1 MKYSHGGNIR
11 EFTEKYNLSLD
22 EIIDFSANT
31 NPLGVPPSVKK
42 IIVNNLNR
50 ISHYPDPECKE
61 LKKEI
66 SRYIGINYDNIIIG
80 NGSIELIYLIAHSL
94 MPKKVILLI
103 PTFSEYE
110 KALININ
117 DECRLQFLKLK
128 EEENFKPNIKLIEQ
142 ATEEVDLCFLA
153 NPNNPTGTLIPKKE
167 LLPLVDKASK
177 KHITIV
183 LDEAFIE
190 FKERESLVK
199 EAAFSNHLFILR
211 SFTKFFGLAGLR
223 VGYGI
228 GSKERIER
236 LNRIKEPWTV
246 NVLAQL
252 VAKEVLR
259 DTEYINKTHQWV
271 NKERKFLF
279 ESLLKIKGLKP
290 YPSQT
295 NFILIKIE
303 RGISSTNLCEQ
314 LARKGIIVRN
324 CANFRGLNNKFIRV
338 AVKTRYENIKLI
350 KAFKKTLRI

>member
-1 MKYSHGGNIR
+1 MKYSHGGNVR

-42 IIVNNLNR
+42 IIINNLNW
-50 ISHYPDPECKE
+50 ISYYPDPECKE

-66 SRYIGINYDNIIIG
+66 SRYLGINYDNIIIG

-94 MPKKVILLI
+94 IPKKVLLLI
-103 PTFSEYE
+103 PAFSEYK

-117 DECRLQFLKLK
+117 NECRLQFLKLK
-128 EEENFKPNIKLIEQ
+128 EEENFKPDIKLIKQ
-142 ATEEVDLCFLA
+142 AIEEVNLCFLA
-153 NPNNPTGTLIPKKE
+153 NPNNPTGTLIPKEE
-167 LLPLVDKASK
+167 LLPLIDKASK
-177 KHITIV
+177 KHTTIV

-190 FKERESLVK
+190 FKEKESLVK
-199 EAAFSNHLFILR
+199 EAISSDYLFILR

-228 GSKERIER
+228 SNKKIIER
-236 LNRIKEPWTV
+236 LDQTKEPWTV
-246 NVLAQL
+246 NTLAQL
-252 VAKEVLR
+252 AAKEILR
-259 DTEYINKTHQWV
+259 DTEYINKTHQWI
-271 NKERKFLF
+271 NKERNFLF
-279 ESLLKIKGLKP
+279 EHLLKIKGLKP
-290 YPSQT
+290 YPSQA

-303 RGISSTNLCEQ
+303 KGPSSTKLQEQ
-314 LARKGIIVRN
+314 LAKKGIIIRD

-350 KAFKKTLRI
+350 KILKEILKI